1 MIELYTSATPNGH
14 KVSIA
19 LEEMGLEYC
28 VKPIDLLKGEQK
40 TPEYLTICPNGRIP
54 AIVDTDADN
63 FSVFESGACL
73 LYLAEKTGQFLP
85 KNLKKRSEV
94 IQWLMFQMGGV
105 GPMQGQANVFFRYFP
120 EKIQS
125 VINRYQNETRRL
137 YTVLDKQLEG
147 REFLCD
153 ELSIADFASWPWVNI
168 HKWSG
173 VEIDDLKNLT
183 TWFNRCNERSGFQ
196 AGIEVPYKRE
206 MPSEKE
212 LEKFKEQVG
221 KMLQT

>member
-1 MIELYTSATPNGH
+1 
-14 KVSIA
+14 
-19 LEEMGLEYC
+19 
-28 VKPIDLLKGEQK
+28 
-40 TPEYLTICPNGRIP
+40 
-54 AIVDTDADN
+54 
-63 FSVFESGACL
+63 
-73 LYLAEKTGQFLP
+73 
-85 KNLKKRSEV
+85 
-94 IQWLMFQMGGV
+94 
-105 GPMQGQANVFFRYFP
+105 MQGQANVFFRYFP

-173 VEIDDLKNLT
+173 VEIGGLENLT
-183 TWFNRCNERSGFQ
+183 TWFNRCNERIGFQ

>member
-63 FSVFESGACL
+63 FAVFESGACL

-173 VEIDDLKNLT
+173 VGIDDLENLT
-183 TWFNRCNERSGFQ
+183 AWHNRCNERRGFQ
-196 AGIEVPYKRE
+196 AGIEVPFKRE
-206 MPSEKE
+206 MPSEEE
-212 LEKFKEQVG
+212 LEKFKEQAG